1 MRRTL
6 AILAILGASLGLAA
20 CTDGADGAPE
30 ATPSAAAAP
39 LTCVEP
45 GDASAA
51 VQAAG
56 DFATKP
62 VTVFPTPM
70 SVEETEGTTLIE
82 GTGETVA
89 EGDTVLV
96 DYTLYNGTSGAEFSA
111 SSYATGGRAA
121 FEVDTEQYLAGLVK
135 AVNCATVGSRVVA
148 VVPPADAFGDAGST
162 DLGIAA
168 DDSIVMVIDV
178 EGIVPSAAT
187 GEPQAPVDG
196 LPTVALAEDGA
207 PTVTIPETDPPAE
220 LQLAVLKK
228 GDGQT
233 VVDGDSLIVQ
243 YQGVVWGTG
252 EVFDQSWGN
261 GTPAS
266 FGTGDVIEGFKE
278 AVVGQTVGSQ
288 VLVVIPPDKG
298 YGEAGNTQAG
308 ISGTD
313 TLVFVVDILAVS

>member
-6 AILAILGASLGLAA
+6 AILAVLGASLSLAA
-20 CTDGADGAPE
+20 CTSDAEEAAPTAS
-30 ATPSAAAAP
+30 ATP
-39 LTCVEP
+39 LTCAAE
-45 GDASAA
+45 GDATAA
-51 VQAAG
+51 VQTSG
-56 DFATKP
+56 DFGTKP
-62 VTVFPTPM
+62 VTVFPSPI
-70 SVEETEGTTLIE
+70 SVDETERSTVIE
-82 GTGETVA
+82 GTGAEVV

-111 SSYATGGRAA
+111 SSYASGGRAA
-121 FEVDTEQYLAGLVK
+121 FEVDTEKYLAGLVK

-168 DDSIVMVIDV
+168 TDSIVMVIDV
-178 EGIVPSAAT
+178 ESIIPTTAT

-196 LPTVALAEDGA
+196 LPTVALADDGT
-207 PTVTIPETDPPAE
+207 PTVTIPETDPPAD

-233 VVDGDSLIVQ
+233 VADGDSLVVQ

-252 EVFDQSWGN
+252 EVFDQSWGK
-261 GTPAS
+261 GTPSS
-266 FGTGDVIEGFKE
+266 FSTGDVIEGFKE

-298 YGEAGNTQAG
+298 YGDTGNTDAG

-313 TLVFVVDILAVS
+313 TLVFVIDILAVS

>member
-1 MRRTL
+1 MRRTF
-6 AILAILGASLGLAA
+6 AILAVVAASLGLTA
-20 CTDGADGAPE
+20 CTGTAEEAEPSAS
-30 ATPSAAAAP
+30 ATPLS
-39 LTCVEP
+39 CVSE
-45 GDASAA
+45 GDATAA
-51 VQAAG
+51 VQTSG

-70 SVEETEGTTLIE
+70 SVDATERATVIE
-82 GTGETVA
+82 GTGEEVA

-111 SSYATGGRAA
+111 SSYASGGRAA

-168 DDSIVMVIDV
+168 TDSIVMVIDV
-178 EGIVPSAAT
+178 ESIVPTTAT

-196 LPTVALAEDGA
+196 LPTVALADDGT
-207 PTVTIPETDPPAE
+207 PTVTIPETDAPAE
-220 LQLAVLKK
+220 LQLEVLKK
-228 GDGQT
+228 GDGQA

-252 EVFDQSWGN
+252 EVFDQSWGS

-266 FGTGDVIEGFKE
+266 FSTGGVIEGFKQ

-288 VLVVIPPDKG
+288 VLVVIPPAQG
-298 YGEAGNTQAG
+298 YGEAGNADAG

-313 TLVFVVDILAVS
+313 TLVFVIDILAVS

>member
-6 AILAILGASLGLAA
+6 AILAVLGASLGLAA
-20 CTDGADGAPE
+20 CTPGTPGTPE
-30 ATPSAAAAP
+30 ATPSASPTP
-39 LTCVEP
+39 LSCISS
-45 GDASAA
+45 GDASEA
-51 VQAAG
+51 VDAAG
-56 DFATKP
+56 DFGTKP

-70 SVEETEGTTLIE
+70 SVDATEGTTVID

-111 SSYATGGRAA
+111 SSYASGGRAA

-207 PTVTIPETDPPAE
+207 PTVTIPATDPPAE
-220 LQLAVLKK
+220 LQLEVLKK

-233 VVDGDSLIVQ
+233 VADGDSLIVQ

-252 EVFDQSWGN
+252 EVFDQSWGK